1 MINYQKNQHWK
12 YVYYVFFDI
21 YFMCD
26 TLTFSFF
33 SIKFSNPWTQRQL
46 ECSTAESVKLLWSS
60 KQLKCHSLHDFCQA
74 HNMAHSS
81 IHTST
86 FYRTVTHNWGKQL
99 GVQHLAQGYLG
110 KPTIFQLVDNL
121 LHINTWSLCIM
132 PVVFCWHNYRT
143 IFD

>member
-33 SIKFSNPWTQRQL
+33 PSNFQPLNTK
-46 ECSTAESVKLLWSS
+46 TAWVQYCWKCQAAVKLKTAKMPL
-60 KQLKCHSLHDFCQA
+60 LHDFCQA

-121 LHINTWSLCIM
+121 LHINTWSLCVM